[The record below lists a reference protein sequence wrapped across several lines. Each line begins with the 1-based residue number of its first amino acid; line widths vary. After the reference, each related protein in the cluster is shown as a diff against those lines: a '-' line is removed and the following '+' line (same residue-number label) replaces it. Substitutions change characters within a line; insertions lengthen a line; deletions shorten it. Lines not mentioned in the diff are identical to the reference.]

1 MEGLSKDL
9 KQLDKND
16 HSLQDRYDD
25 HLDRWR
31 KLNTGMDT
39 IHLQL
44 KQLPERWKEYNQK
57 YVYLTMS
64 AFQKSY
70 IFQEGEWGGLGS
82 H

>member
-31 KLNTGMDT
+31 KLNNGMDS

-57 YVYLTMS
+57 
-64 AFQKSY
+64 
-70 IFQEGEWGGLGS
+70 
-82 H
+82 